1 MQCTSSCALLT
12 AKNLNRQSI
21 FKRSQPILSPDVRS
35 RSFIAHYSP
44 PSHGLFGR
52 RLLLLRLEHGR
63 GRHRL
68 VQPHHGRLEPLALRT
83 PLARRPED
91 GVDDDEED
99 AEAQP
104 EAAQL
109 YVRES
114 SLVIYIVTLGYEFP
128 L

>member
-1 MQCTSSCALLT
+1 MLT
-12 AKNLNRQSI
+12 
-21 FKRSQPILSPDVRS
+21 
-35 RSFIAHYSP
+35 HSP

-68 VQPHHGRLEPLALRT
+68 VQPHHGRLEPLAVAAAAAA
-83 PLARRPED
+83 ARRPED

-109 YVRES
+109 YVTER
-114 SLVIYIVTLGYEFP
+114 SLVTYT
-128 L
+128 